1 MQILTN
7 EDSTCRSARLGGMVP
22 TRPPSGPD
30 DKPIVTA
37 PFSQWT
43 DHHTYDTAAHCEA
56 RRLEIIDALPNSE
69 LDAIEYFQ
77 TSLCVSADDPRL
89 NQKE

>member
-1 MQILTN
+1 MK
-7 EDSTCRSARLGGMVP
+7 
-22 TRPPSGPD
+22 TRHAAALALVGWYLLAPPSGPD